1 MSNVRNCAAGS
12 AVAALILA
20 SPAVARLIVIVAEMP
35 IDLLM
40 NLGALALLGLTTIG
54 ALGWFALQRQS
65 SLSGGALSLKTTHI
79 SEGPAPVSAPPM

>member
-12 AVAALILA
+12 AVAALVLA
-20 SPAVARLIVIVAEMP
+20 SPAVALLIVIVAEMP

-40 NLGALALLGLTTIG
+40 NLVALALLGLTTIG

-65 SLSGGALSLKTTHI
+65 TVSGGACGIEHDRH
-79 SEGPAPVSAPPM
+79 SE